1 MRGLHC
7 LAPALDFREA
17 HIITYY
23 YTFIRP
29 RDGGATAQCAWEVAS
44 TKLVE
49 GVGNFLGKVDQLAE
63 LAEAHLI
70 GAHQLLP
77 SQRLPTDIVCVI
89 PRRRFARA
97 QTLPV
102 QRMPRQR
109 PAALIWVL
117 GGESSG
123 TICRMVI
130 CYYPLLPIQGYNMLI
145 IIFPIM
151 DIVIMM

>member
-1 MRGLHC
+1 MSGNGKHCRRWCPSWMVRLICNVKYMRMIPSDSLPQHRGLRC

-77 SQRLPTDIVCVI
+77 SQRLPTDIV
-89 PRRRFARA
+89 
-97 QTLPV
+97 
-102 QRMPRQR
+102 
-109 PAALIWVL
+109 
-117 GGESSG
+117 
-123 TICRMVI
+123 
-130 CYYPLLPIQGYNMLI
+130 YPPG
-145 IIFPIM
+145 
-151 DIVIMM
+151 